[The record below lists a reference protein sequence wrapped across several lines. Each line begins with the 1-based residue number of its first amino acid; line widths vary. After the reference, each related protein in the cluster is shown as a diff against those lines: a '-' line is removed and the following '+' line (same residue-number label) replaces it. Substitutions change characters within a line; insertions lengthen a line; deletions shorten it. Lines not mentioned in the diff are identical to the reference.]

1 MANTNGRH
9 KGSTGVVEDN
19 LQTESLGT
27 VKKTANRRA
36 TLAQN
41 TKPPALVKT
50 KKPQPEKSKASKD
63 NGKDAGK
70 MTPTAPLAEAGR
82 ALLYEQYQ
90 KLRRAEPAAR
100 EGNDPEGVHQMRV
113 ATRRLRAMLK
123 VMEETVYDPTVTA
136 KLRRQLRGLAN
147 ALGEV
152 RDTDVFLGHLAKHEA
167 GLNEEGRAGM
177 LPLRQ
182 TLERRRENARVR
194 MLEELDASSTAKH
207 LDKLEKFVTTEG
219 AGVQLPKVEEH
230 EVAPSLVRHFAG
242 STILRRYEEVLA
254 YETAVNAQTPLEMM
268 HRLRVTC
275 KRLRYTLEFFM
286 DALPPSAKELH
297 EQLVAVQ
304 DDLGDLNDNQVASEM
319 SHSILNKHADN
330 LVMQMYESQRISDI
344 VRLREDF
351 AGKWAILSSPDYR
364 RKLAEAVGSL

>member
-9 KGSTGVVEDN
+9 KGSAGVVEDS
-19 LQTESLGT
+19 LRADAEVKATQTKTRRMPPVEP
-27 VKKTANRRA
+27 VKPA
-36 TLAQN
+36 T
-41 TKPPALVKT
+41 LVKT
-50 KKPQPEKSKASKD
+50 KKTQAEKPAKAKD
-63 NGKDAGK
+63 KEPGK
-70 MTPTAPLAEAGR
+70 MTATAPLAEAGR
-82 ALLYEQYQ
+82 ALLHEQYQ

-123 VMEETVYDPTVTA
+123 VLEETVYDPAVTA

-152 RDTDVFLGHLAKHEA
+152 RDTDVFLEHLAKHEA
-167 GLNEEGRAGM
+167 GLNEDGRAGM

-194 MLEELDASSTAKH
+194 MLEELDDSRTARH
-207 LDKLEKFVTTEG
+207 LEKLEKFVTTEG

-230 EVAPSLVRHFAG
+230 EIAPSLVRHFAA

-254 YETAVNAQTPLEMM
+254 YETGVNAQMPLETM

-286 DALPPSAKELH
+286 DALPASAKELH

-304 DDLGDLNDNQVASEM
+304 DDLGELNDNQVASQM
-319 SHSILNKHADN
+319 SHNILNKHADN

-351 AGKWAILSSPDYR
+351 AAKWAILSGADYR
-364 RKLAEAVGSL
+364 RKLSEAVGSL